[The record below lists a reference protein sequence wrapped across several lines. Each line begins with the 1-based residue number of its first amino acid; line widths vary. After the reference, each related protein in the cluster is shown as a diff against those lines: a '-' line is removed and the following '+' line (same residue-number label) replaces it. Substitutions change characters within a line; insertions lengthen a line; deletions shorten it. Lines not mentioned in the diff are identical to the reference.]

1 MDPKEYVGIDVA
13 KDHLDIAIRPS
24 GEHWTV
30 EYTEERLGELA
41 EKLKRQAVELVVMEA
56 TGGFEVEVATGLALV
71 GLAVAV
77 VNPRQVRDFAKST
90 GKLAKTDRLDAQMI
104 AHFGEAIRPEARFLS
119 DEQARQLEAMVT
131 RRRQLVEMLV
141 AEKNRLRITHKDLK
155 QQVREH
161 IEWLQEK
168 LDDID
173 RDLHQSI
180 RDSPIWREKD
190 DLLRSVPGI
199 GPVSASVLL
208 ASLPELGKL
217 DRKKIAALVGVA
229 PFNRDSGTL
238 RGKRSIWG
246 GRADVR
252 SVLYMAALSATRF
265 NPIIKEFYQRL
276 RKAGK
281 EAKVALTACM
291 RKLLT
296 ILNAIIRQA
305 TPWKTEFIKNSRV
318 AS

>member
-1 MDPKEYVGIDVA
+1 MDPKGYVGIDVA

-24 GEHWTV
+24 GEHWTI
-30 EYTEERLGELA
+30 EYTEEQIGELA
-41 EKLKRQAVELVVMEA
+41 TRLKKEAVELVVMEA
-56 TGGFEVEVATGLALV
+56 TGGFEIEIATTLALV

-90 GKLAKTDRLDAQMI
+90 GRLAKTDRLDAQII

-119 DEQARQLEAMVT
+119 DDQARQLEALVT

-141 AEKNRLRITHKDLK
+141 AEKNRLRITHKKL
-155 QQVREH
+155 QNRVQEH
-161 IEWLQEK
+161 IEWLEQG
-168 LDDID
+168 LNDID
-173 RDLHQSI
+173 QDLNRSI
-180 RDSPIWREKD
+180 RESPIWREKD

-208 ASLPELGKL
+208 ASLPELGRL

-265 NPIIKEFYQRL
+265 NPVIKEFYQRL

-281 EAKVALTACM
+281 ETKVALTACM

-296 ILNAIIRQA
+296 ILNAIIHYA
-305 TPWKTEFIKNSRV
+305 TPWKSES
-318 AS
+318 S

>member
-1 MDPKEYVGIDVA
+1 MDTKRYVGIDVA

-24 GEHWTV
+24 GEHWTI
-30 EYTEERLGELA
+30 EYTQEQI
-41 EKLKRQAVELVVMEA
+41 EKLAARLKKEAVELVVMEA
-56 TGGFEVEVATGLALV
+56 TGGFEIEVATILALV
-71 GLAVAV
+71 GLAVSV
-77 VNPRQVRDFAKST
+77 VNPRQVRDFGKST
-90 GKLAKTDRLDAQMI
+90 GKLAKTDRLDAQLI

-119 DEQARQLEAMVT
+119 DEQARQLEAMVI

-141 AEKNRLRITHKDLK
+141 AEKNRLRITHKQLQK
-155 QQVREH
+155 RVQEH
-161 IEWLQEK
+161 IGWLEK
-168 LDDID
+168 ELDDIEK
-173 RDLHQSI
+173 DLNRSI
-180 RDSPIWREKD
+180 RESPIWREKD

-208 ASLPELGKL
+208 ASLPELGQL

-229 PFNRDSGTL
+229 PFNRDSGKL

-265 NPIIKEFYQRL
+265 NPVIREFYQRL
-276 RKAGK
+276 RKVGK
-281 EAKVALTACM
+281 ETKVALTACM

-296 ILNAIIRQA
+296 ILNASLHYS
-305 TPWKTEFIKNSRV
+305 TPWKTEIS
-318 AS
+318 

>member
-1 MDPKEYVGIDVA
+1 MDAKILVGIDVA
-13 KDHLDIAIRPS
+13 KGHLDIAVRPS
-24 GEHWTV
+24 GEQWRV
-30 EYTEERLGELA
+30 EYNEEGLA
-41 EKLKRQAVELVVMEA
+41 GLVQRMKEIGVELVVMEA
-56 TGGFEVEVATGLALV
+56 TGGYEVEVATVLAIA
-71 GLAVAV
+71 GIGVAV

-90 GKLAKTDRLDAQMI
+90 GKLAKTDRLDAGMI
-104 AHFGEAIRPEARFLS
+104 AHFGEAIHPEARFLT
-119 DEQARQLEAMVT
+119 DEQARQLEALVT
-131 RRRQLVEMLV
+131 RRRQLMEMLV
-141 AEKNRLRITHKDLK
+141 SEKNRLHISHKKLQKRLLD
-155 QQVREH
+155 H
-161 IEWLQEK
+161 IEWLQHE
-168 LDDID
+168 LDEID
-173 RDLHQSI
+173 RDLKQSI
-180 RDSPIWREKD
+180 RESPIWREKD

-229 PFNRDSGTL
+229 PFNRDSGSL

-246 GRADVR
+246 GRAHVR
-252 SVLYMAALSATRF
+252 TILYMATLSATRY
-265 NPIIKEFYQRL
+265 NPVIREFYQRL

-296 ILNAIIRQA
+296 ILNAILRNAI
-305 TPWKTEFIKNSRV
+305 PWRLEPVHTRI